1 MSERHFRIIMGLWLV
16 IGLYLNSTEIIYA
29 LLGLLI
35 LEGITNFRIPLIVC
49 KIRFGSNHPG
59 LEKKIKTHKLS
70 FEAERAL
77 RFIVALF
84 ITLQF
89 IPGLELLWWLPWFT
103 GFALIGAG
111 FSGICPMVLALRYA
125 GLR

>member
-1 MSERHFRIIMGLWLV
+1 MSERHFRVIMGLWLV

-59 LEKKIKTHKLS
+59 LEKKNKNTQAI
-70 FEAERAL
+70 F
-77 RFIVALF
+77 
-84 ITLQF
+84 
-89 IPGLELLWWLPWFT
+89 
-103 GFALIGAG
+103 
-111 FSGICPMVLALRYA
+111 
-125 GLR
+125 